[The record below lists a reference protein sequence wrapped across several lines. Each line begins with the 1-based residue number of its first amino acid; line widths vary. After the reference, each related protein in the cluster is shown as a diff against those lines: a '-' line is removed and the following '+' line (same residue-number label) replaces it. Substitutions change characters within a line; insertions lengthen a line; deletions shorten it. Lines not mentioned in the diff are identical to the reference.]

1 MDPLAQRKIYSVQEI
16 TAEIKQALDHFGM
29 LWVQGEISNFKHHSS
44 GHMYFSLKDDRAQLK
59 AACFRNNNLYLKFR
73 PEDGLE
79 VLVRG
84 RISVYEPRGDYQILV
99 EFMEPVGL
107 GSLQLAF
114 EKLKQKLRDEGL
126 FDESH
131 KVRLPLLPQKVG
143 IVTSPTG
150 AAIQDMLRILN
161 RRNASLDILIYPA
174 RVQGAGAAEEIAAGV
189 KYFNGR
195 DDIDVIIVAR
205 GGGSMEDLWAFNEE
219 VVARAIFDAEKPVIS
234 AVGHE
239 VDFTIAD
246 FVADLRAPTPS
257 AAAEVVSGARDDLRA
272 TVNSLTRRALQAARL
287 LLARRRSAL
296 ERAARNRAFNV
307 APNKVRELQQR
318 FDEATLKTTQAML
331 SVPDG
336 APPSRAG
343 AADAAVQGGPLPDHR
358 PRPRDSGR
366 ETHAPGRGMPASSL
380 QRWRS
385 RLELDMGR
393 IHALSP
399 LAILERGYAICRD
412 EQGVILR
419 DADRIAPGDPR
430 RGAAGARGTRLP
442 RRTDQGLSDRFQ
454 LTVSPAANEESCQ
467 KTKAA
472 TDYTD
477 FTDFNP
483 SDLSRL
489 DYCCPRNDM
498 AFGGPN
504 FREEDSV

>member
-16 TAEIKQALDHFGM
+16 TAEIKQALDHFGV
-29 LWVQGEISNFKHHSS
+29 LWVRGEISNFKHHSS

-131 KVRLPLLPQKVG
+131 KARLPLLPQKVG

-287 LLARRRSAL
+287 FLARRRSAL

-318 FDEATLKTTQAML
+318 FDEATLKTAQSML
-331 SVPDG
+331 RYLTALRHRERVLQMRLSKVDLCRTI
-336 APPSRAG
+336 ARDREILAG
-343 AADAAVQGGPLPDHR
+343 KRTLLHAAAGKQ
-358 PRPRDSGR
+358 
-366 ETHAPGRGMPASSL
+366 L

-399 LAILERGYAICRD
+399 LAILERGYAICRN
-412 EQGVILR
+412 EHGMILR
-419 DADRIAPGDPR
+419 DADQIAPGDPVQV
-430 RGAAGARGTRLP
+430 RLAHGELGC
-442 RRTDQGLSDRFQ
+442 RVEQIKG
-454 LTVSPAANEESCQ
+454 
-467 KTKAA
+467 
-472 TDYTD
+472 
-477 FTDFNP
+477 
-483 SDLSRL
+483 
-489 DYCCPRNDM
+489 
-498 AFGGPN
+498 
-504 FREEDSV
+504 